1 MKISK
6 NPANNIVNK
15 RWDIYL
21 LEVNSS
27 ISRFSRDVPA
37 AVQSHRDL
45 FSVQFEQL
53 QLQVMDAVR
62 LASPCISQN
71 TLPGVLHGLLDL
83 LPSGIRECFGLHS
96 NAVFTMTCIINCL
109 NNNRNSFQYSF
120 QTFYQRNGS
129 ELSQIPFLDNF
140 RQ

>member
-96 NAVFTMTCIINCL
+96 NAVYTMTCIINCL
-109 NNNRNSFQYSF
+109 YDNRNS
-120 QTFYQRNGS
+120 
-129 ELSQIPFLDNF
+129 I
-140 RQ
+140 